1 MVSEGAPGPPGAGV
15 RRCVPGVRAIGAAVR
30 RRWGAGAVTTVEH
43 GASGEGRHVAAD
55 VGEDRASTAL
65 GRHYEGLDGLRAVA
79 VILILLYHGE
89 VSWARGG
96 FLGVTLFFTLSGFLI
111 TGVLLRNPVVGGAGL
126 RSFWSRRARRLM
138 PAAFIAL
145 AGVVLFGATVAVRPQ
160 ADALPGDVFA
170 AATWTANWH
179 FILSGTSYLDLF
191 SAPSPAQHFWSL
203 AIEEQAYLLLPIG
216 LLLLA
221 RRRCSPLLVAALLG
235 AAAVVS
241 TVWMTVLSHGGAG
254 LDRLYYGT
262 DTRIGELLIGGALAA
277 VLARTGRDFPRTVR
291 RLLAAFGCVGLA
303 ALLWWAATAS
313 LVDVALYRG
322 GFLAF
327 SLLTCAAILA
337 ILADVGP
344 VRRVLSA
351 WPLPPIGRISYGLY
365 LYHWPIYLWL
375 TASRTGLSGWS
386 LLALRVGVT
395 FAVAIA
401 SYRYVEQPI
410 IHGALARFPRWI
422 RWTLAPLAAVTVVA
436 AGVVF
441 VNRSA
446 ADPFAALRQNPASAA
461 AARAD
466 DGVLDLLVIPR
477 SQDDPLLRPLR
488 VAAARNGTRLQ
499 VAAPFRCTGPLV
511 GTAHG
516 RTCSNWAHEW
526 PPIVRRD
533 DPDAVLVLADQW
545 NGTSPADLAAGAGT
559 RDTET
564 ITAALGAGFDL
575 LAARGAPFVW
585 ADLPAATG
593 GGSGFFRPF
602 HQAMLRLQAE
612 RSDVDGMSELP
623 STPGLAPEAY
633 AQQAATTMLAD
644 AERHRRRVLADLP
657 KVLVV
662 GDSQALSL
670 GYGLDRWAAEHRR
683 AIVWNRAVEGCGV
696 ATDGELPTFGIGDQR
711 ARCRAAVRAW
721 PHLLARIRPDLVVVL
736 SSIAD
741 TQDRKLP
748 GAQRFTS
755 FGDPA
760 LDNFLLRE
768 YRTAVRTLSST
779 GASVVWMTAPCIDQ
793 QGIATQLSSL
803 DTTRIRHLDQSVL
816 PRLQAAESSKTRSVR
831 SRRGRLSPG
840 NAASCR
846 PVGGHAAP

>member
-55 VGEDRASTAL
+55 LGEDRASTAL

-235 AAAVVS
+235 AAAVAS

-277 VLARTGRDFPRTVR
+277 VLAWTGRDFPRTVR

-477 SQDDPLLRPLR
+477 SQDDPLLGAAAGRGGAQRHPPAGRSAVPLHRPLGGNRARAHVLELGTR
-488 VAAARNGTRLQ
+488 VAHDRAARRPGRRSRARGPVGRHEPGGPRSGRGDPRHRDDHRGARSRVRSPRRPWGALRVGRPPGGDWRRIRLLQ
-499 VAAPFRCTGPLV
+499 AVPSGDAPTAGGALRRRRHERAAEHSRARARGVRPAGGHHDAGRRRAAPATRARGPPEGARRRRLAGALARLRPRPLGCRAPAGHRV
-511 GTAHG
+511 EPRRGGMRRRHG
-516 RTCSNWAHEW
+516 RRA
-526 PPIVRRD
+526 
-533 DPDAVLVLADQW
+533 
-545 NGTSPADLAAGAGT
+545 
-559 RDTET
+559 
-564 ITAALGAGFDL
+564 
-575 LAARGAPFVW
+575 
-585 ADLPAATG
+585 
-593 GGSGFFRPF
+593 
-602 HQAMLRLQAE
+602 
-612 RSDVDGMSELP
+612 SDV
-623 STPGLAPEAY
+623 
-633 AQQAATTMLAD
+633 
-644 AERHRRRVLADLP
+644 RHRRPASPVSCR
-657 KVLVV
+657 
-662 GDSQALSL
+662 
-670 GYGLDRWAAEHRR
+670 RR
-683 AIVWNRAVEGCGV
+683 APGHTCSRAS
-696 ATDGELPTFGIGDQR
+696 D
-711 ARCRAAVRAW
+711 
-721 PHLLARIRPDLVVVL
+721 RI
-736 SSIAD
+736 SS
-741 TQDRKLP
+741 
-748 GAQRFTS
+748 
-755 FGDPA
+755 
-760 LDNFLLRE
+760 
-768 YRTAVRTLSST
+768 
-779 GASVVWMTAPCIDQ
+779 
-793 QGIATQLSSL
+793 
-803 DTTRIRHLDQSVL
+803 
-816 PRLQAAESSKTRSVR
+816 
-831 SRRGRLSPG
+831 
-840 NAASCR
+840 SC
-846 PVGGHAAP
+846 